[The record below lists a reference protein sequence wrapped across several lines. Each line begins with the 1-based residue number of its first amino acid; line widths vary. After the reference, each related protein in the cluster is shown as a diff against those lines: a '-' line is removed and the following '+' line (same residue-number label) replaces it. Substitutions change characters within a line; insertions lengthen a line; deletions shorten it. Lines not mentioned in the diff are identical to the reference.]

1 MTPNPKKINKMP
13 RSVNSVASRQRRKKI
28 LKQAKG
34 YFGRRK
40 NVWTVAKNAVEKGL
54 TYAYRDRKNK
64 KRTFRALWI
73 TRINAGARLHGLSYS
88 ELMGKLKAN
97 NIDINRKVLA
107 DLAMN
112 NPQAFTEIVNKVK

>member
-88 ELMGKLKAN
+88 ELMGKTKKKKN
-97 NIDINRKVLA
+97 S
-107 DLAMN
+107 
-112 NPQAFTEIVNKVK
+112 QTS

>member
-1 MTPNPKKINKMP
+1 MPK
-13 RSVNSVASRQRRKKI
+13 SVNSVASRKRRKKI

-88 ELMGKLKAN
+88 ELMGKLKQN

-112 NPQAFTEIVNKVK
+112 NPEAFSDIVKKVQ

>member
-1 MTPNPKKINKMP
+1 MP

-54 TYAYRDRKNK
+54 KYDYRDRKNK

-88 ELMGKLKAN
+88 ELMGKLKSN
-97 NIDINRKVLA
+97 NIDLNRKVLA
-107 DLAMN
+107 DMAMN
-112 NPQAFTEIVNKVK
+112 NPDAFAEIVNKVK